1 MTMNDTMKKALD
13 CQLSQV
19 KWTAEDAQAVCRRM
33 QEASKTTRRKWPA
46 GLVLVAALMLAAT
59 VALAMAQEHGLLDFL
74 HHYNAFIPC
83 DAQQYVQT
91 NVATFDHELVTLHV
105 RESYYDGR
113 TLRLTLDVVPKEANV
128 LLLGST
134 ARFDDAWQ
142 DVINLEA
149 GAGDPSDTRQVKD
162 VISPNTKL
170 YRVSVEGKA
179 EGVWPMPPGHS
190 GFENYVLDPE
200 TGVLTF
206 YHQELFGD
214 DQPQRRVELE
224 VKLSQ
229 YPGEAKDKA
238 VYTHTLEVTSAA
250 VETPTYVSETVVDY
264 PQAGAQITRLLL
276 EVKPQEIY
284 YAIEFTA
291 LEYQL
296 TPHRKSSAVL
306 FEFVDAGSQVKK
318 LPYGLIGTYGVRPVG
333 ENRYV
338 QWGTLGREELHES
351 YQLRAYNADDRTRYE
366 TMTIPV
372 TLVKAE

>member
-1 MTMNDTMKKALD
+1 MNETMKRTLD

-19 KWTAEDAQAVCRRM
+19 QWTASDTQAVCSRM
-33 QEASKTTRRKWPA
+33 EADNNRIKWKWPA
-46 GLVLVAALMLAAT
+46 GLVLAAALMLAAT
-59 VALAMAQEHGLLDFL
+59 VALAMVSSTGLLDFVR
-74 HHYNAFIPC
+74 HYNAFIPG

-91 NVATFDHELVTLHV
+91 DVETFDHELVTIHV

-113 TLRLTLDVVPKEANV
+113 TLRLTLDMVPKAENM

-134 ARFDDAWQ
+134 ARLDDAWQ
-142 DVINLEA
+142 DVINLEDA
-149 GAGDPSDTRQVKD
+149 AVDPADTRQVKD
-162 VISPNTKL
+162 MVSSETKL

-179 EGVWPMPPGHS
+179 EGLWPMPPGHS

-206 YHQELFGD
+206 YHQELFSD
-214 DQPQRRVELE
+214 DQPERRVELE
-224 VKLSQ
+224 VILSQ
-229 YPGEAKDKA
+229 YPGEIKDRA

-250 VETPTYVSETVVDY
+250 AETPTYVSETVVDY

-284 YAIEFTA
+284 YSIEFTA
-291 LEYQL
+291 PERLI
-296 TPHRKSSAVL
+296 TPQRKGSAVL
-306 FEFVDAGSQVKK
+306 FEFVDAESATQK
-318 LPYGLIGTYGVRPVG
+318 LPYGLIGTYGVRPMG

-338 QWGTLGREELHES
+338 QWGTLGRDELHET

-366 TMTIPV
+366 TMSISV
-372 TLVKAE
+372 TLVENE